1 MDPITEARTE
11 LLGKSREQIEQ
22 ETAFK
27 WAARAV
33 AAYQLW
39 HEGRDPHMF
48 RDCGIYWS
56 EAVEH
61 AALADD
67 TGNVLQHSTGMIRVY
82 RYRLYASAAKASV

>member
-1 MDPITEARTE
+1 M
-11 LLGKSREQIEQ
+11 
-22 ETAFK
+22 
-27 WAARAV
+27 

-67 TGNVLQHSTGMIRVY
+67 TGNVLQHTR
-82 RYRLYASAAKASV
+82 A